1 MDNKISTIKLKD
13 LTTHQII
20 ELDFLAFKGKNKSR
34 MTLSQ
39 IGRTFLSYVWNI
51 HVCKFNFNEIRQKY
65 ISETSNPNISQNE
78 DEFYKYISEYYL
90 DLTEEPREKMLVF
103 LYKAKDDI
111 SEIDSHL
118 AYINKSLK
126 HLEDKKK
133 ANGWLDG
140 DDRYYRNL
148 LDYYKDKNSSAKEEI
163 LNFISNDID
172 FFTLS
177 HCRKRINDGMGFIM
191 SFFSGDMPYLY
202 SRGLIARQEFDVYNV
217 KNLTEL
223 SNKFLDLPSNAYQ
236 EIKGLFKNN
245 KDEFYAIAKEYI
257 SVGFTENNGL
267 FDKIENLIQTNH
279 IIANRKEIL
288 LTIINHYKGRDFI
301 SVINMLPMQIE
312 GIFHDICL
320 EIGIDESRL
329 DIASINEKLRIIQ
342 SHMNHFIYFEYY
354 SFKFPIIRN
363 IVAHGKL
370 IAGDIEQT
378 AIMLMLDLLPVC
390 ELATSEDIPIIKK
403 IKLTNKITLSDFKPL
418 LEYID
423 YIEIKTPSF
432 YNLDEKENLIK
443 GHFRSEEFWNFIT
456 DEIKKEKT
464 DRINNSAIMKF

>member
-1 MDNKISTIKLKD
+1 
-13 LTTHQII
+13 
-20 ELDFLAFKGKNKSR
+20 
-34 MTLSQ
+34 
-39 IGRTFLSYVWNI
+39 
-51 HVCKFNFNEIRQKY
+51 
-65 ISETSNPNISQNE
+65 
-78 DEFYKYISEYYL
+78 
-90 DLTEEPREKMLVF
+90 
-103 LYKAKDDI
+103 
-111 SEIDSHL
+111 
-118 AYINKSLK
+118 
-126 HLEDKKK
+126 
-133 ANGWLDG
+133 
-140 DDRYYRNL
+140 
-148 LDYYKDKNSSAKEEI
+148 
-163 LNFISNDID
+163 
-172 FFTLS
+172 
-177 HCRKRINDGMGFIM
+177 M

-202 SRGLIARQEFDVYNV
+202 SRGLIARQEFDVYNI

-223 SNKFLDLPSNAYQ
+223 SNKFLDLPPNAYH
-236 EIKGLFKNN
+236 EIKELFTNN

-257 SVGFTENNGL
+257 SVGFNENNGL

-288 LTIINHYKGRDFI
+288 LTIINHYKGRNFI

-403 IKLTNKITLSDFKPL
+403 
-418 LEYID
+418 
-423 YIEIKTPSF
+423 
-432 YNLDEKENLIK
+432 
-443 GHFRSEEFWNFIT
+443 
-456 DEIKKEKT
+456 
-464 DRINNSAIMKF
+464 